1 MVNLGSNDTEKN
13 PIWWKKWTLSH
24 LAQDPRALVTW
35 TCDDSHVSRDMTCD
49 IVMTVAQEA
58 ATRGQVGGGS
68 NHTTADVLC
77 HIMSAVHLYIIIKY

>member
-1 MVNLGSNDTEKN
+1 
-13 PIWWKKWTLSH
+13 
-24 LAQDPRALVTW
+24 
-35 TCDDSHVSRDMTCD
+35 MTCD

-77 HIMSAVHLYIIIKY
+77 HIMSAVHLYIIIVKLRQGSGKDRQGMAVKAKGIKA